1 MRHVRLEVA
10 NRLIKSLSRLC
21 GFRRKE
27 LERKRGRIS
36 PHDIG
41 NVHGLGAYLRSSR
54 DFWST
59 HRKNIFNHIIG
70 VNRSS
75 PVAIHVSARSLT
87 PPMEAQNHLSV
98 LKALRAHL
106 PLLRDLD

>member
-41 NVHGLGAYLRSSR
+41 NVHGLAAYLRSSR

-59 HRKNIFNHIIG
+59 HRKNIFNRIFG
-70 VNRSS
+70 GNRRDM
-75 PVAIHVSARSLT
+75 AWARSHQFSGRRLSIT
-87 PPMEAQNHLSV
+87 PPETEVSHCDQIQG
-98 LKALRAHL
+98 KI
-106 PLLRDLD
+106 